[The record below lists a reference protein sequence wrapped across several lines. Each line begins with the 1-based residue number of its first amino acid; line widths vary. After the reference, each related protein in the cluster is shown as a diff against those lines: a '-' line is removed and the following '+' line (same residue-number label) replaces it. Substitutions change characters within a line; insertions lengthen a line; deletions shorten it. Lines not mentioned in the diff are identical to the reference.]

1 MFINARI
8 KLTAWYLLIIMAVS
22 LSLSAIIYR
31 IQLSEIQRV
40 EFAFRTRLG
49 QRLEANR
56 GMGPMASLISD
67 PEVLEEAKNRITISL
82 VFLNAGIF
90 VVSGGLGYFLA
101 GRTLR
106 PIQEML
112 DEQSRF
118 VSDASH
124 ELKTPITSL
133 KSAFEVYLRN
143 SKPTLPKSKILIRE
157 SLEET
162 NKLQALTE
170 SLLQL
175 ARYKKLNG
183 SKEFSK
189 VAIRK
194 VIWESI
200 KRVRPRADEMGI
212 EIQTNIVPFNLLGD
226 QDSLVNLLTVVLD
239 NAVKY
244 SKRGNVVLISSAKKS
259 GKGLVAIKDQGM
271 GISGKDLPHIFDR
284 FYRAD
289 PSRNKTK
296 RDGFG
301 LGLAIA
307 KEITSQH
314 GGVIRVRSK
323 VGQGSTFSIILPT
336 IK

>member
-56 GMGPMASLISD
+56 GLGPMASLISD

-175 ARYKKLNG
+175 ARYKKLNR
-183 SKEFSK
+183 SKEF
-189 VAIRK
+189 
-194 VIWESI
+194 
-200 KRVRPRADEMGI
+200 
-212 EIQTNIVPFNLLGD
+212 
-226 QDSLVNLLTVVLD
+226 
-239 NAVKY
+239 
-244 SKRGNVVLISSAKKS
+244 
-259 GKGLVAIKDQGM
+259 
-271 GISGKDLPHIFDR
+271 
-284 FYRAD
+284 
-289 PSRNKTK
+289 
-296 RDGFG
+296 
-301 LGLAIA
+301 
-307 KEITSQH
+307 
-314 GGVIRVRSK
+314 
-323 VGQGSTFSIILPT
+323 
-336 IK
+336 

>member
-1 MFINARI
+1 MFKNAKV

-22 LSLSAIIYR
+22 LFLSAVIYR
-31 IQLSEIQRV
+31 IQLTEIQRV

-49 QRLEANR
+49 RRLEGNR
-56 GMGPMASLISD
+56 EMGAIFPLVPD
-67 PEVLEEAKNRITISL
+67 PEVLEEAKNRITMSL
-82 VFLNAGIF
+82 VFLNAGIL
-90 VVSGGLGYFLA
+90 VVSGGLSYFLA
-101 GRTLR
+101 GRTLK

-118 VSDASH
+118 ISDASH

-143 SKPTLPKSKILIRE
+143 SKPTLSKSKTLIRE

-175 ARYKKLNG
+175 AQYEKLNRN
-183 SKEFSK
+183 KRFSK
-189 VAIRK
+189 VAVEK
-194 VIWESI
+194 VICESI
-200 KRVRPRADEMGI
+200 KRVKPKANKAGVKIRKD
-212 EIQTNIVPFNLLGD
+212 IVSFNLLGNR
-226 QDSLVNLLTVVLD
+226 DSLVNLVTIVLD

-244 SKRGNVVLISSAKKS
+244 SKKNSIVWISSKKKS
-259 GKGLVAIKDQGM
+259 GKGVIVVKDQGI
-271 GISGKDLPHIFDR
+271 GISEKDLPHIFDR

-289 PSRNKTK
+289 PSRSKVK
-296 RDGFG
+296 RDGYG

-307 KEITSQH
+307 KEITNQH
-314 GGVIRVRSK
+314 GGVIRVKSK
-323 VGQGSTFSIILPT
+323 VNQGSTFSIILPSV
-336 IK
+336 K